1 MKATVAATAPKLTI
15 TVTVV
20 RPVAAAV
27 TRT

>member
-1 MKATVAATAPKLTI
+1 MKATITSTTPKLTI

-20 RPVAAAV
+20 RPVAATI